1 MDRKELERIKGL
13 SREER
18 VEFFNKHKDEVLAL
32 NADDLAAVNGGLWWN
47 NDDSVYK
54 PKPHEN
60 PDTDC
65 PYRDCSTHLS
75 DLSVTAKLFADKR

>member
-1 MDRKELERIKGL
+1 MDKKELERIKGL

-18 VEFFNKHKDEVLAL
+18 VEFFNKNKNEILAL
-32 NADDLAAVNGGLWWN
+32 NADDLAAVNGGFLWWN
-47 NDDSVYK
+47 DDDSAYK

-65 PYRDCSTHLS
+65 PYRDCYYSS
-75 DLSVTAKLFADKR
+75 FGFICDGEVIC